1 MSRRPDPE
9 RWLADHA
16 ITGVRLIGSNHDGV
30 ALGKHVSAS
39 KFLAA
44 LEKGSTLAD
53 TSFGLDVA
61 GDVALGWDWGSWR
74 GEVADLVL
82 VPDPATLR
90 VDPARPGWASA
101 ICDFADP
108 SGEPVPVCFRSTLKR
123 LVAELAGQGLEVS
136 VSPEIELL
144 AFEEPIAEV
153 RARGYQGLTPLGGP
167 ARITYVMSRSPDQA
181 ELMDAGM
188 ERLTQLGIEWECWSA
203 ETAPGQAEINLAPAD
218 PVGTADAIVRS
229 KLAMRELAA
238 ELGRS
243 VSFIAYGIDEALG
256 SGMHLNLSV
265 SRDGRNAFHD
275 PAADGNRSELMRRWL
290 AGMLA
295 TMPGAMSF
303 LSPSVNSYRRLVDIT
318 GPPTSVTWGEDN
330 KSVALRTVTREPS
343 SSRIEHRLAA
353 SDCNPY
359 AALSALLA
367 GGLVGMEREL
377 EPPPAFEGMAWALPE
392 GTVEM
397 LPASIRAAAAAL
409 AEDEP
414 LREKLGREA
423 VDYWIGTREWEW
435 VAFHTH
441 GGDPDAVNEFELR
454 RHFEQ
459 P

>member
-1 MSRRPDPE
+1 MAEPLDPE
-9 RWLADHA
+9 RWLADNEVV
-16 ITGVRLIGSNHDGV
+16 GVRLIGSNHDGV

-39 KFLAA
+39 KFLSA
-44 LEKGSTLAD
+44 LEKGSALAD

-74 GEVADLVL
+74 GEVADVVL
-82 VPDPATLR
+82 VPDAATLR
-90 VDPARPGWASA
+90 LDPARPGWASV

-108 SGEPVPVCFRSTLKR
+108 SGEPIPVCFRSTLKR
-123 LVAELAGQGLEVS
+123 LVGELSEQGCEVS
-136 VSPEIELL
+136 VSPEIELI

-153 RARGYQGLTPLGGP
+153 RARGYSELTPLGGP
-167 ARITYVMSRSPDQA
+167 TRVTYVMSRSPDLT

-188 ERLTQLGIEWECWSA
+188 ARLAELGIEWECWSA
-203 ETAPGQAEINLAPAD
+203 ETAPGQAEINLPPAD
-218 PVGTADAIVRS
+218 PVSTADAVIRT
-229 KLAMRELAA
+229 KLAMREVAA

-243 VSFIAYGIDEALG
+243 VTFIAFGIDEALG

-265 SRDGRNAFHD
+265 SRDGANAFFD
-275 PAADGNRSELMRRWL
+275 PDAEGNRSELMRRWL

-295 TMPGAMSF
+295 TMPGAQSF

-343 SSRIEHRLAA
+343 ASRIEHRLAA
-353 SDCNPY
+353 SDCNLY
-359 AALSALLA
+359 AALSVLLA
-367 GGLVGMEREL
+367 GGLVGMEDGL

-392 GTVEM
+392 GAVEM
-397 LPASIRAAAAAL
+397 LPTSIRTAAAAL
-409 AEDEP
+409 AADEP
-414 LREKLGREA
+414 LRRKLGPEA
-423 VDYWIGTREWEW
+423 VDYWLGTRQWEW

-441 GGDPDAVNEFELR
+441 GGEPDRVNEFELR
-454 RHFEQ
+454 RYFEQ